1 MITINL
7 IFAVGNAYI
16 AATCKSWSLAWWL
29 NIFASAFNAAAVMYS
44 LLGD

>member
-1 MITINL
+1 MIAINL

-16 AATCKSWSLAWWL
+16 AATCKSWSLAWWV
-29 NIFASAFNAAAVMYS
+29 NIFASAINAAAVMYF